1 MKEKV
6 RPTTILMMWQPMC
19 LSMNK
24 SFKKPRT
31 SNEIGT
37 VCIYLDVYIGVLS
50 IHYEM

>member
-1 MKEKV
+1 MKENV

-19 LSMNK
+19 LSKNK
-24 SFKKPRT
+24 SLRDPRT

-37 VCIYLDVYIGVLS
+37 ICKYLDVYNGALS